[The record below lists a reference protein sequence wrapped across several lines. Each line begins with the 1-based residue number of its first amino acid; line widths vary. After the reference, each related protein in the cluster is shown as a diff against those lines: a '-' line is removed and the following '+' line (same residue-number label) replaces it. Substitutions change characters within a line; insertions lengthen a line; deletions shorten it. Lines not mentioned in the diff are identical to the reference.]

1 MSEFKEGQ
9 EVKNA
14 NKKAILNA
22 WDKIKE
28 MYPGRGF
35 VDVPLGIGN
44 DLVLRFNS
52 QPRAVSNSLRRS
64 YTDVVDGK
72 GNHVSVRNYE
82 FEKDIQF
89 PDYIFVTGDSRT
101 HSDYQS
107 LGLGLGLFA
116 LTTDVIKYELI
127 SHNEDFRGKTVISV
141 EYDRAQAQKGTSK
154 ERAGWTS
161 ANLNMLGYTPF
172 EENGWYKVFQENPN
186 YPLNK
191 EVIGRLQRHSPPAI
205 DGGGKLTS

>member
-9 EVKNA
+9 EVKDE
-14 NKKAILNA
+14 NKKAILDA

-35 VDVPLGIGN
+35 IDIPLGMGN

-52 QPRAVSNSLRRS
+52 QPRIVSNSLRRS
-64 YTDVVDGK
+64 YTDVVNEQGS
-72 GNHVSVRNYE
+72 HVAVRNYE
-82 FEKDIQF
+82 FEKDILF
-89 PDYIFVTGDSRT
+89 PNYIFVTGDSRT
-101 HSDYQS
+101 QPDYQS

-127 SHNEDFRGKTVISV
+127 SHDEDFRGKTVISV
-141 EYDRAQAQKGTSK
+141 EYDRAQAQKGTPK
-154 ERAGWTS
+154 ERVGWTS
-161 ANLNMLGYTPF
+161 ANLSMLGYTPF

-186 YPLNK
+186 HPVNK
-191 EVIGRLQRHSPPAI
+191 EVIGRLQRHSPPTI
-205 DGGGKLTS
+205 DGGSKLTP